1 MVCSPPK
8 ASSLCAVRWI
18 QRKTLL
24 NHPQQ
29 SEDKMP
35 IDLPYAADAEVSLS
49 YDELIV
55 RTNLACLGLG
65 HVDLTYRS
73 GNQVLQRQY
82 EKEQELGHV
91 TSQSKFNYAWALVKS
106 PNKEQQVEGI
116 GLLQGMIPA
125 YLSPNRS
132 SDSGLILGIRFVP
145 YGAIEAK
152 RMPLLSGA
160 WLLQVGQLRTSTK
173 IQWYIYTP
181 SFLCADPGRL
191 GSYLF
196 TNVMHFLRLQNSS
209 FKKNPATFKPKA
221 SVRLSIRV
229 LHGVR
234 LCFLGPHS

>member
-1 MVCSPPK
+1 MYIGEFTEAVVCSSPK

-18 QRKTLL
+18 QRETLL

-29 SEDKMP
+29 TEDKMP

-55 RTNLACLGLG
+55 RTNLACVGLG

-91 TSQSKFNYAWALVKS
+91 TSQSKFNYAWGLVKS

-116 GLLQGMIPA
+116 GLLQGMIPT
-125 YLSPNRS
+125 YLSSNRS

-145 YGAIEAK
+145 
-152 RMPLLSGA
+152 
-160 WLLQVGQLRTSTK
+160 
-173 IQWYIYTP
+173 
-181 SFLCADPGRL
+181 
-191 GSYLF
+191 
-196 TNVMHFLRLQNSS
+196 
-209 FKKNPATFKPKA
+209 
-221 SVRLSIRV
+221 
-229 LHGVR
+229 
-234 LCFLGPHS
+234 